1 MPIAG
6 LPDPLTCSTPEDEEV
21 NNDAVQLVTIS
32 LFNGLC
38 RLTAALAE
46 NGLLTDDQVLGMHDA
61 MTTPLDDPDLRDDDF
76 IVGARETMEGV
87 LSRALVATRED
98 G

>member
-1 MPIAG
+1 MVQVV
-6 LPDPLTCSTPEDEEV
+6 LPDEEV
-21 NNDAVQLVTIS
+21 SNDAVQLVTIS

-38 RLTAALAE
+38 RLTGALAE

-61 MTTPLDDPDLRDDDF
+61 MTTPLDDPDFRDDDF
-76 IVGARETMEGV
+76 ITFSRDTLEKV
-87 LSRALVATRED
+87 LSRALVDTRED